1 MIKTILILL
10 TLWSLTGCI
19 LRNGFP
25 GKHGVKG
32 KNGIV
37 KPAIL
42 VR

>member
-1 MIKTILILL
+1 MIKLILVLL

-32 KNGIV
+32 KNGMQ
-37 KPAIL
+37 KRTIL